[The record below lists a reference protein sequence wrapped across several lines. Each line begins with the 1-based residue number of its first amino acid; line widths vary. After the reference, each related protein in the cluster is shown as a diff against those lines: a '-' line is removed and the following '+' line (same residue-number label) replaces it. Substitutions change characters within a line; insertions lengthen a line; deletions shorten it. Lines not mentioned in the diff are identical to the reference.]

1 VAERVGRAWQWLWR
15 REPPRTMHETW
26 RCPVCDR
33 AVEVPSGGP
42 MITRK
47 AGMYLPPDPRQIRKL
62 CEEQNGVRHTRERR
76 S

>member
-1 VAERVGRAWQWLWR
+1 
-15 REPPRTMHETW
+15 MHETW